1 MGRRA
6 VSRSSRFT
14 VAAGLL
20 AGTALA
26 TLSVPSSAATP
37 VVAQRAFFAKLQAV
51 SASSPSDAWAVGFRQ
66 QAVGDNTLAMT
77 KHWDGTRWRVVPS
90 ELPGEDTFLWGVA
103 DLSTADAWAVGE
115 TLGMATIQPFAEHW
129 DGSQWK
135 LVPLNG
141 PGIGRLDA
149 VSAHDSDDVW
159 MVGTGDGGPF
169 GYPHAFIEHWDGS
182 HIQRVKPAN
191 LTTAKVNELTSIAVI
206 ASDDVWAVGEHGRA
220 GFTNLPLIE
229 RYDGTSWSVVSG
241 DPSVGST
248 ANLTGVD
255 GTSSHDA
262 WTVGWDVQPGDQT
275 ISALAEHWDG
285 SRWTT
290 SPTVTPGY
298 SSNLTSVSVVSTDDV
313 WAVGTWARSEQ
324 NQRSRP
330 LIEHW
335 DGHSWSIIDPP
346 PTPPQAGTTLD
357 SISMDRANDGFVV
370 GEASSAGRGTSYTA
384 RWDGTTWSR

>member
-77 KHWDGTRWRVVPS
+77 KHR
-90 ELPGEDTFLWGVA
+90 
-103 DLSTADAWAVGE
+103 
-115 TLGMATIQPFAEHW
+115 
-129 DGSQWK
+129 
-135 LVPLNG
+135 
-141 PGIGRLDA
+141 
-149 VSAHDSDDVW
+149 
-159 MVGTGDGGPF
+159 
-169 GYPHAFIEHWDGS
+169 
-182 HIQRVKPAN
+182 
-191 LTTAKVNELTSIAVI
+191 
-206 ASDDVWAVGEHGRA
+206 
-220 GFTNLPLIE
+220 
-229 RYDGTSWSVVSG
+229 
-241 DPSVGST
+241 
-248 ANLTGVD
+248 
-255 GTSSHDA
+255 
-262 WTVGWDVQPGDQT
+262 
-275 ISALAEHWDG
+275 
-285 SRWTT
+285 
-290 SPTVTPGY
+290 
-298 SSNLTSVSVVSTDDV
+298 
-313 WAVGTWARSEQ
+313 
-324 NQRSRP
+324 
-330 LIEHW
+330 